1 MPRQNKPEDT
11 NKKTANGLGTID
23 ELPSGL
29 WRWRVSVKTSTGK
42 RVRLSGT
49 TKTETLAKKALN
61 KAVTDNERGLL
72 AAPDRTTVKE
82 YATKWLE
89 QQKDIRVAT
98 RRDYAL
104 NLSYAFESIGELKVK
119 DVRPTHIKDMLNT
132 LKARVMQTGKNKTM
146 SHRTLGMVRARL
158 RSVFDEAVSDQMI
171 YTNPV
176 AAVKRMKTDEDDDD
190 AIGKALEPDQAA
202 RFHEIGQA
210 LFDAGVARLWPALF
224 TCISVGLRRGEVAG
238 LRWMDVD
245 FKTNVIRVRQN
256 LTEVAGIPTIGKPKT
271 KQSTRDIPMTSSLH
285 AMFKA
290 HHDAQAKECK
300 RVGRALSE
308 ASPVFATAEGEY
320 TAPSNLRRALK
331 GLLEWSTLGPIERR
345 RDTGKRDATGK
356 RIWEKYHVSFDER
369 LKAIPRDHRAKLE
382 AIARDGKPLPDLR
395 VHDLR
400 HTAGTLML
408 RRKMPIETVSK
419 ILGHASISITLDVYR
434 HVSDREVKL
443 EMVDLFDAPLPVRD
457 VPVVTV
463 N

>member
-1 MPRQNKPEDT
+1 MSREESS
-11 NKKTANGLGTID
+11 KKTANGLGSID
-23 ELPSGL
+23 QLPSGL
-29 WRWRVSVKTSTGK
+29 WRWRVSVRTTTGK

-49 TKTETLAKKALN
+49 AKSDTLAKKALV

-104 NLSYAFESIGELKVK
+104 NLSYAFETIGEMKVK
-119 DVRPTHIKDMLNT
+119 DVRPTHIKDMLNL

-158 RSVFDEAVSDQMI
+158 RSVFDEAVSDQLI
-171 YTNPV
+171 FANPV
-176 AAVKRMKTDEDDDD
+176 AAVKRLKADDEEDES
-190 AIGKALEPDQAA
+190 IGQALEPDQAA
-202 RFHEIGQA
+202 RFYEIGQA

-224 TCISVGLRRGEVAG
+224 SAISVGFRRGEVMG
-238 LRWMDVD
+238 LEWLHVNFKSDV
-245 FKTNVIRVRQN
+245 IEVRQT
-256 LTEVAGIPTIGKPKT
+256 LSEIAGEPTLGKPKT
-271 KQSTRDIPMTSSLH
+271 KNSIRDIPMTSSLR
-285 AMFKA
+285 AMLEA
-290 HHDAQAKECK
+290 HQRAQAKECE
-300 RVGRALSE
+300 RVGRAWS
-308 ASPVFATAEGEY
+308 ATGPVFATIEGGY

-331 GLLEWSTLGPIERR
+331 GVLEWSTMEPIER
-345 RDTGKRDATGK
+345 KRDSGLRDKNGK
-356 RIWEKYHVSFDER
+356 KIWEKYHVSFDER

-408 RRKMPIETVSK
+408 RRKMPVETVSK

-434 HVSDREVKL
+434 HVSDREIKL
-443 EMVDLFDAPLPVRD
+443 EMVDLFDAPLPVRH
-457 VPVVTV
+457 VVALV
-463 N
+463 MN